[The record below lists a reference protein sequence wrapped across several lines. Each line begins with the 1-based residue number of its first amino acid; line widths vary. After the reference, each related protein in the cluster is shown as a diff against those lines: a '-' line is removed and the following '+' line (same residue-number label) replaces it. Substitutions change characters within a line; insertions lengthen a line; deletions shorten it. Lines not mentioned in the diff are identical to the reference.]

1 MGEPGKKKDLFSSS
15 RGRRPRGR
23 VLWKFAV
30 FDEHGVRTGTRAS
43 QVTCGVERSGSD
55 GYQKP
60 KDREEVDD
68 LP

>member
-1 MGEPGKKKDLFSSS
+1 MGEARDKKALSSSS

-30 FDEHGVRTGTRAS
+30 FDEDRVRTGARAS
-43 QVTCGVERSGSD
+43 QVTCGVERSCSD
-55 GYQKP
+55 GDQKP
-60 KDREEVDD
+60 KDREKVDD